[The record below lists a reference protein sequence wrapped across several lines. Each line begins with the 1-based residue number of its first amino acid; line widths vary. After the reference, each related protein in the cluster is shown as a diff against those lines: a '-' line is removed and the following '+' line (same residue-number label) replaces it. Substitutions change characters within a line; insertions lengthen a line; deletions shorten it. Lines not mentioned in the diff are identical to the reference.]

1 MPKFQPGQSG
11 NPAGR
16 RRGRPNRLTEQ
27 ARQML
32 KEATPAVLEAT
43 ICAAKAGDVQAQRL
57 ILALTLPRRIREP
70 IALPALD
77 TLAGVAQALE
87 VLSRSAAAG
96 ELEADEARAL
106 AAVAEAAGVRLDAER
121 QATEL
126 FNAILE
132 EVTAESPETAQRIT
146 SRLAALRD
154 ARRPAA
160 GLQSAGQAPDASPG

>member
-16 RRGRPNRLTEQ
+16 KRGQSNRLTEQ

-43 ICAAKAGDVQAQRL
+43 ISAAKAGDVQAQRL
-57 ILALTLPRRIREP
+57 ILGLTLPRRIREP

-87 VLSRSAAAG
+87 VLACSAAAG

-106 AAVAEAAGVRLDAER
+106 AAVAEAAGARLDAER

-126 FNAILE
+126 FDATLE
-132 EVTAESPETAQRIT
+132 EVTAESPEAARRIT
-146 SRLAALRD
+146 ARLAALRD
-154 ARRPAA
+154 VGPAS
-160 GLQSAGQAPDASPG
+160 GL